1 MLRKSKRIICIACVL
16 ICIFPVLSYS
26 IDKEEFL
33 KFLIDSSYPESSNQT
48 DDLTNKDNKET
59 LQCAEFLFICK
70 CKICRISLRHYNSL
84 RLRLKCYCDNIIIVT
99 F

>member
-48 DDLTNKDNKET
+48 DDSTNKDNKEDEKT
-59 LQCAEFLFICK
+59 VNNEDDYIKFHIG
-70 CKICRISLRHYNSL
+70 
-84 RLRLKCYCDNIIIVT
+84 
-99 F
+99 